1 MRSISAWFR
10 SIVGPAASL
19 LLGLCFA
26 GSAGA
31 TSANTDLSDIWWTPT
46 ESGWGVQFVNTGLFV
61 FATTFVYGPDGKPTW
76 VTGELHKTNNS
87 AVLPTFSGPVYVN
100 TGPWFGG
107 AFNPANVNSR
117 QAGTMSFSF
126 LEPPYVGRLTFSV
139 DGVVVT
145 KDVFRQ
151 ALTMDDYTGT
161 YAAFLTATAEDCT
174 NPAGNVSVTSP
185 VGVQFYHNGDQIWI
199 AVANPN
205 NVTCTT
211 KGTYRQ
217 YGRLGLVTGT
227 YTCTNGDSGDALYLE
242 MSNQVK
248 QIGTR
253 FVFHSAVTKCASRG
267 WIAGLVPD

>member
-1 MRSISAWFR
+1 MQPIGTWIRSVAR
-10 SIVGPAASL
+10 LVAL
-19 LLGLCFA
+19 LLAGLGFA

-87 AVLPTFSGPVYVN
+87 ADAPTFSGPVYVN

-107 AFNPANVNSR
+107 AFNPANVDSR

-145 KDVFRQ
+145 RDVFRQ
-151 ALTMDDYTGT
+151 TLTMDDYTGS
-161 YAAFLTATAEDCT
+161 YAAFLTATATECT
-174 NPAGNVSVTSP
+174 NPAGNVSVTSA
-185 VGVQFYHNGDQIWI
+185 VGVQIFHYGDQIGI
-199 AVANPN
+199 AVTNPN

-211 KGTYRQ
+211 TGTYRQ
-217 YGRLGLVTGT
+217 YGRLGLVNGT
-227 YTCTNGDSGDALYLE
+227 YSCTNGDSGEAIYLE

-248 QIGTR
+248 QISTR
-253 FVFHSAVTKCASRG
+253 FVFHSALTKCASRG
-267 WIAGLVPD
+267 RIAGLVPD